1 MSYDIL
7 GDIAV
12 LDDKGTKKQALSLL
26 KNNKNLKVVL
36 KRAGIFKGKYR
47 TRKLSWLAGEKRKET
62 IYKESNCLFKL
73 DIEKCYF
80 SSRLAN
86 ERLRILK
93 QIKNRETIL
102 VLFSGVAPYPIIIA
116 KNKPVDEIYA
126 IEVNPAAH
134 KYAQENI
141 LLNKLNNIKLYKGD
155 VKKVLPKIKK
165 KFDRIIMPLPKDAPL
180 FLNLAIKKLKKGGI
194 INLYYFF
201 EEDNLKEQARK
212 LLSKHLKKFKILNIV
227 KCGAYSPYVYRTCID
242 FKL

>member
-12 LDDKGTKKQALSLL
+12 LDNKGTKKQALALL
-26 KNNKNLKVVL
+26 KNNKSLKVVL

-47 TRKLSWLAGEKRKET
+47 TRKLSWLAGEKRKT
-62 IYKESNCLFKL
+62 TRYKESDCYFDL

-93 QIKNRETIL
+93 QVKKNESIL
-102 VLFSGVAPYPIIIA
+102 VMFSGVAVYPIVIA
-116 KNKPVDEIYA
+116 KHKLVKEIYA
-126 IEVNPAAH
+126 VEINPIAH
-134 KYAQENI
+134 KYAQANVQ
-141 LLNKLNNIKLYKGD
+141 LNKLNNIKLYSGD

-180 FLNLAIKKLKKGGI
+180 FLDLAVKKLKKGGI

-201 EEDNLKEQARK
+201 EENNLKEQAK
-212 LLSKHLKKFKILNIV
+212 ELLSKHLKKFKILNVV